1 MSSEHENGSSS
12 KHLYP
17 VDLAEFLHD
26 LLRIWGGSYVPEPQF
41 HSVANKTLAFFVRKM
56 DFPSK
61 RYTVL
66 IEESSLEDIT
76 SSEVGSSEIRE

>member
-26 LLRIWGGSYVPEPQF
+26 LLRIWGGSYVPEPKF
-41 HSVANKTLAFFVRKM
+41 NNLGEGTIGFIVRKLEC
-56 DFPSK
+56 SAK
-61 RYTVL
+61 SYTV
-66 IEESSLEDIT
+66 IIAECMDEASYEE
-76 SSEVGSSEIRE
+76 